1 MKDGK
6 TEKTKPNIFFVAY
19 TRLGTATEKVDPAK
33 RARTFSFNGGPGS
46 ASIWL
51 HMGALGPKRVVMK
64 ANGESL
70 PPPYEMAENEH
81 SWLDETDHVLID
93 PVSTGYSRAA
103 AGEDPKPFHG
113 SNEEVA
119 SVGDFIRLYTTRHRR
134 WASPKFLVGESY
146 GTTRASALSDYL
158 QERCGL

>member
-1 MKDGK
+1 
-6 TEKTKPNIFFVAY
+6 
-19 TRLGTATEKVDPAK
+19 
-33 RARTFSFNGGPGS
+33 
-46 ASIWL
+46 
-51 HMGALGPKRVVMK
+51 
-64 ANGESL
+64 
-70 PPPYEMAENEH
+70 MAENEH
-81 SWLDETDHVLID
+81 SWLDETDLVLID

-146 GTTRASALSDYL
+146 GTTLASALSDYL